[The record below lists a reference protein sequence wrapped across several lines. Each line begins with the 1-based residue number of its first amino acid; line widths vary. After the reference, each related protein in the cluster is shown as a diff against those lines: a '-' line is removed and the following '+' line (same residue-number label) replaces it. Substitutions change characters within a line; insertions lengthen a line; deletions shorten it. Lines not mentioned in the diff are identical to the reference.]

1 MILWLYFL
9 FPKKYSTPD
18 IERAEI
24 KNALPISQKSTY
36 IFRTIMLQIPSLSF
50 PETGLNVAPYSKNEQ
65 VAKTS

>member
-1 MILWLYFL
+1 MVYIFL

-36 IFRTIMLQIPSLSF
+36 IFRTIMLQFLSLSI